1 MEILAGL
8 LLIVV
13 AVLDLAD
20 KWESI
25 RVAFGI

>member
-25 RVAFGI
+25 RVASGI

>member
-25 RVAFGI
+25 RVVFGI

>member
-1 MEILAGL
+1 VEILAGL

-25 RVAFGI
+25 RVVFGI

>member
-1 MEILAGL
+1 VEILAGL

-25 RVAFGI
+25 RVASGI